1 MAKFVA
7 NIFRNFEGSKLP
19 VMSSALKSVL
29 FFCFL
34 STWAFGQD
42 KIQWHFDFLPNPA
55 SLQISATIEKGWH
68 LYALDLDPSIGPV
81 PTQIVLEKNKAIQ
94 VLVPFEASTKAQQSF
109 DANFGAEVAYFE
121 NSFEA
126 RNRIKVKKPTTV
138 KGELTYMLCD
148 DKRCL
153 PPKTIPFEIKVTPY
167 KLEKPN

>member
-1 MAKFVA
+1 MDMRA
-7 NIFRNFEGSKLP
+7 S
-19 VMSSALKSVL
+19 
-29 FFCFL
+29 FL
-34 STWAFGQD
+34 TLIYILLSGTWAFSQE
-42 KIQWHFDFLPNPA
+42 KIQWSFDFVPYPA
-55 SLQISATIEKGWH
+55 SLQISAKIENGWH

-81 PTQIVLEKNKAIQ
+81 PTQIVLEKNKAVQ
-94 VLVPFEASTKAQQSF
+94 VLNAFEANTKAKQSY
-109 DANFGAEVAYFE
+109 DPNFGAEVSYFE

-167 KLEKPN
+167 QLEKPN

>member
-1 MAKFVA
+1 MRAA
-7 NIFRNFEGSKLP
+7 LQLLIFIS
-19 VMSSALKSVL
+19 
-29 FFCFL
+29 FL
-34 STWAFGQD
+34 STSAFGQE
-42 KIQWHFDFLPNPA
+42 KIQWSFDYVPYPA
-55 SLQISATIEKGWH
+55 SLQISAKIENGWH

-81 PTQIVLEKNKAIQ
+81 PTQIVLEKNKAVQ
-94 VLVPFEASTKAQQSF
+94 VLNAFEANTKAKQSY
-109 DANFGAEVAYFE
+109 DPNFGAEVSYFE

-153 PPKTIPFEIKVTPY
+153 PPQTVPFEIKVTPY

>member
-1 MAKFVA
+1 MRAALQLF
-7 NIFRNFEGSKLP
+7 IFIS
-19 VMSSALKSVL
+19 
-29 FFCFL
+29 FL
-34 STWAFGQD
+34 STSAFGQE
-42 KIQWHFDFLPNPA
+42 KIQWSFDYVPYPA
-55 SLQISATIEKGWH
+55 SLQISAKIENGWH

-81 PTQIVLEKNKAIQ
+81 PTQIVLEKNKAVQ
-94 VLVPFEASTKAQQSF
+94 VLNAFEANTKAKQSY
-109 DANFGAEVAYFE
+109 DPNFGAEVSYFE

-153 PPKTIPFEIKVTPY
+153 PPQTVPFEIKVTPY

>member
-1 MAKFVA
+1 MAMRA
-7 NIFRNFEGSKLP
+7 S
-19 VMSSALKSVL
+19 
-29 FFCFL
+29 FL
-34 STWAFGQD
+34 TLIYILLSGTSAFGQE
-42 KIQWHFDFLPNPA
+42 KIQWSFDFVPYPA
-55 SLQISATIEKGWH
+55 SLQISAKIENGWH

-81 PTQIVLEKNKAIQ
+81 PTQIVLEKNKAVQ
-94 VLVPFEASTKAQQSF
+94 VLNAFEANTKAKQSY
-109 DANFGAEVAYFE
+109 DPNFGAEVSYFE

-167 KLEKPN
+167 QLEKPN